1 METNASVV
9 RLKFCFSILIS
20 GNIIK
25 EMPCSVASGTPWI
38 NVCLDT
44 FKVIEMI
51 VMSVMSHFFSG
62 NTSVN
67 ISSLNATNHKDPD
80 GVLPAFSWHYVQ
92 CPPENEC
99 VNNHHTCD
107 NISEQCVDLPEGFKC
122 VCGQG
127 YKFEK

>member
-1 METNASVV
+1 MS
-9 RLKFCFSILIS
+9 
-20 GNIIK
+20 
-25 EMPCSVASGTPWI
+25 
-38 NVCLDT
+38 
-44 FKVIEMI
+44 

-67 ISSLNATNHKDPD
+67 ISSLNATNHKDLD
-80 GVLPAFSWHYVQ
+80 GVLPTFSWHYVK

-127 YKFEK
+127 YESVK